1 MFSASWMVGGTGALP
16 DGYIVVIVRHQA
28 AASVKRQCFALV
40 PAICDRIGMLAI
52 KYTNTDKNVNLLMVA
67 FPAIRKLGLT
77 DQ

>member
-1 MFSASWMVGGTGALP
+1 
-16 DGYIVVIVRHQA
+16 
-28 AASVKRQCFALV
+28 
-40 PAICDRIGMLAI
+40 MLAI